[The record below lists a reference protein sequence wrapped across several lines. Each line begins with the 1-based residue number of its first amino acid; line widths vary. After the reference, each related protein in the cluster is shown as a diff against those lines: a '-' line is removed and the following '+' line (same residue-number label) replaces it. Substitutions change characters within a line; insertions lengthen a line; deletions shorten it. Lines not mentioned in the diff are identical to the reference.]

1 MTFKSSS
8 LENFIVRRLTLL
20 ALLIIILAGFLLAR
34 LPFPIWIFFL
44 IVGVMAVSVIA
55 LMVQFRKRILLSFDR
70 ALLHVEALRQE
81 DYNQISKPLFAQGR
95 VKDFHDQLKEIS
107 HSLATKKSRYSQH
120 AFLIYQLID
129 QLNTPVLIF
138 DENDKLSYANGAFSL
153 LYHQPWQ
160 MCRNASSK
168 LLGLV
173 KREGH
178 WEFQEK
184 NNLWQISQSSFI
196 DVDVAH
202 QLLVFINIESALSET
217 QLRAWHQIIRVIGHE
232 INNSLTPVS
241 SLAES
246 LINRLSTER
255 DQQAMA
261 LISER
266 CHQLQDFISRYSS
279 LAKQLNITFHRIAAS
294 AFVERLKVLFPNL
307 NLKLTVKI
315 QWIWADQAFFE
326 QVLINLIKNA
336 NEAGASQIHI
346 NMYEAKGK
354 THIEIIDNGHGF
366 ANLDNL
372 FVPLFSTKPNGEGI
386 GLSFCRNIITQHQG
400 NIELR
405 NNPDQGVT
413 VAIALHMP
421 PDSISNPI
429 SPLSD

>member
-1 MTFKSSS
+1 MTYKSSS
-8 LENFIVRRLTLL
+8 LENFISRRLTLF
-20 ALLIIILAGFLLAR
+20 AFLIVILAGFLLVR
-34 LPFPIWIFFL
+34 LPWPRWIIFL
-44 IVGVMAVSVIA
+44 IMGVMAISVIA
-55 LMVQFRKRILLSFDR
+55 LMIQFRKRILLSFDR
-70 ALLHVEALRQE
+70 ALSHIEALRQE
-81 DYNQISKPLFAQGR
+81 DYNQISKPLFTQGR
-95 VKDFHDQLKEIS
+95 VKAFHDELKEIS
-107 HSLATKKSRYSQH
+107 HSLAANKSRYSQH

-129 QLNTPVLIF
+129 QLNTPVLVF

-160 MCRNASSK
+160 MYRNASSK
-168 LLGLV
+168 LLGLA
-173 KREGH
+173 KREGR
-178 WEFQEK
+178 WEFHEK
-184 NNLWQISQSSFI
+184 NNLWQISQSNFI

-202 QLLVFINIESALSET
+202 QLLIFINIESALSET
-217 QLRAWHQIIRVIGHE
+217 QLKAWHQIIRVIGHE

-246 LINRLSTER
+246 LVSRLSTER

-261 LISER
+261 VISER
-266 CHQLQDFISRYSS
+266 CHQLQDFINRYSS
-279 LAKQLNITFHRIAAS
+279 LAKQLNITFHRIAAHS
-294 AFVERLKVLFPNL
+294 FAERLKGLFPNID
-307 NLKLTVKI
+307 LKLNVKV

-336 NEAGASQIHI
+336 NEAGASQINI

-354 THIEIIDNGHGF
+354 THVEIIDNGHGF

-400 NIELR
+400 SIELR

-421 PDSISNPI
+421 PDSISNPT